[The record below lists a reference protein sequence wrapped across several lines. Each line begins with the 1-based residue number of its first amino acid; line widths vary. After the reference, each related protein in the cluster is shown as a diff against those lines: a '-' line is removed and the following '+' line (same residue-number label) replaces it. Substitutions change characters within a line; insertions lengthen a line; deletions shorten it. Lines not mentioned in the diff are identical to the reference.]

1 MKKKRLNKRNS
12 IIMLASGTVLAG
24 LLIAA
29 TVVTD
34 IYSGLITV
42 HLSGGGTI
50 SSEEGEKL
58 CKEVE
63 GEGIVLLK
71 NEDNALPLSLTS
83 EKNLAVFGQDSVDF
97 VYGGAGSGSV
107 NTQNAPTLRDALET
121 SGFTV
126 NQTLWDFYLNGPG
139 KSYRKEVPNESG
151 DGNFAVNEVPQSV
164 YTDNV
169 KSSLDNDNVGI
180 VVIGRS
186 GGESADLPTQ
196 PLETG
201 YKYLEIDQNEQDML
215 TLACSKFDK
224 VVVIIN
230 SNNPMELG
238 FLEEERYSNVK
249 ACLWVGAVGQ
259 EGMYA
264 IGDVL
269 NGKINPSG
277 RLVDTYAYDSLS
289 APSINNF
296 GSYDITNY
304 QQVTDYASNASK
316 YLVYQEGIYVGY
328 KYYETRYEDYVLNQG
343 NAGNYNYDEVVQFPF
358 GYGLSYSNFAYENY
372 EVTEDEDSFTV
383 TVDVRN
389 DSTVAGKHVV
399 QVYMQSPYTEYDKAN
414 DIEKASIE
422 LVGFDKTDIIQPNQ
436 SETVTI
442 DVSKESM
449 KAYDSHGEKTYIVD
463 QGTYYFALGDNA
475 HDALNNVLKAKNVL
489 SIDGDSSLVYTY
501 NQETFDSE
509 TYSVSKETNNEITNQ
524 FDNADPSYYQE
535 DCTYLSR
542 ENWQETMPS
551 GAYKNGSWEV
561 PEQMIEDLNWNRE
574 DWVVNDPNAKMPTFN
589 STSTNY
595 TVQDLLEAP
604 YDDPRWDDLVNQ
616 LSYSQATR
624 LVRLGGYS
632 TIQIDKIGL
641 PATQD
646 KDGPSGISGTLVG
659 GASTMAWPT
668 EVVMASTW
676 NCELIEK
683 MGELIGND
691 SIEAGVTGWYAPGA
705 NIHRSP
711 YSGRNFEYYS
721 EDGFLS
727 GKIGASEVKG
737 VRSRGVIAYMKHF
750 ALNDQETNRYGV
762 SIFANE
768 QSIREIY
775 LKGFELIVTEG
786 KTNAAMASMN
796 RVGTRWAG
804 AHEGLMT
811 NVLRNEWGFEGMVI
825 TDQASVSAMFY
836 QDMISGL
843 AAGTDIWLNTN
854 STFWSLDDYK
864 DNATVMS
871 NVHDACKNI
880 IYSITN
886 SNAVQ
891 SYGGKGTTG
900 QTGLAPWQIALYTLD
915 GVLGAGSL
923 VLIGF
928 GIYGLITSSKK
939 KPLEEVDKEEE

>member
-107 NTQNAPTLRDALET
+107 NTQNAPTLKDALET

-196 PLETG
+196 PLDTG

-304 QQVTDYASNASK
+304 QQ
-316 YLVYQEGIYVGY
+316 
-328 KYYETRYEDYVLNQG
+328 
-343 NAGNYNYDEVVQFPF
+343 F
-358 GYGLSYSNFAYENY
+358 
-372 EVTEDEDSFTV
+372 
-383 TVDVRN
+383 
-389 DSTVAGKHVV
+389 
-399 QVYMQSPYTEYDKAN
+399 
-414 DIEKASIE
+414 
-422 LVGFDKTDIIQPNQ
+422 
-436 SETVTI
+436 
-442 DVSKESM
+442 
-449 KAYDSHGEKTYIVD
+449 
-463 QGTYYFALGDNA
+463 
-475 HDALNNVLKAKNVL
+475 
-489 SIDGDSSLVYTY
+489 
-501 NQETFDSE
+501 
-509 TYSVSKETNNEITNQ
+509 
-524 FDNADPSYYQE
+524 
-535 DCTYLSR
+535 
-542 ENWQETMPS
+542 
-551 GAYKNGSWEV
+551 
-561 PEQMIEDLNWNRE
+561 
-574 DWVVNDPNAKMPTFN
+574 
-589 STSTNY
+589 
-595 TVQDLLEAP
+595 
-604 YDDPRWDDLVNQ
+604 
-616 LSYSQATR
+616 
-624 LVRLGGYS
+624 
-632 TIQIDKIGL
+632 
-641 PATQD
+641 
-646 KDGPSGISGTLVG
+646 
-659 GASTMAWPT
+659 
-668 EVVMASTW
+668 
-676 NCELIEK
+676 
-683 MGELIGND
+683 
-691 SIEAGVTGWYAPGA
+691 
-705 NIHRSP
+705 
-711 YSGRNFEYYS
+711 
-721 EDGFLS
+721 
-727 GKIGASEVKG
+727 
-737 VRSRGVIAYMKHF
+737 
-750 ALNDQETNRYGV
+750 
-762 SIFANE
+762 
-768 QSIREIY
+768 
-775 LKGFELIVTEG
+775 
-786 KTNAAMASMN
+786 
-796 RVGTRWAG
+796 
-804 AHEGLMT
+804 
-811 NVLRNEWGFEGMVI
+811 
-825 TDQASVSAMFY
+825 
-836 QDMISGL
+836 
-843 AAGTDIWLNTN
+843 
-854 STFWSLDDYK
+854 
-864 DNATVMS
+864 
-871 NVHDACKNI
+871 
-880 IYSITN
+880 
-886 SNAVQ
+886 
-891 SYGGKGTTG
+891 
-900 QTGLAPWQIALYTLD
+900 
-915 GVLGAGSL
+915 
-923 VLIGF
+923 
-928 GIYGLITSSKK
+928 
-939 KPLEEVDKEEE
+939 